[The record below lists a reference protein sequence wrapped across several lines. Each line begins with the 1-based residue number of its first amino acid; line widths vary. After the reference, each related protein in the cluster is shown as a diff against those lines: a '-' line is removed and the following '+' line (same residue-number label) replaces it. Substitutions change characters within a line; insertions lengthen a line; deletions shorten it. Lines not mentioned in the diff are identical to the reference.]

1 MFSGTGA
8 QLTVCLLLFWFE
20 SVAQKICPLEESQCL
35 VVFESSKVQIFEI
48 KMDKYAVL
56 DLIGEGSFGRVFRG
70 KDKQSGEIVALKLI
84 PKVGHTD
91 KDIKSLRCECKIQK
105 ELKHPNIVRM
115 IDAFE
120 TDNEVISVAEF
131 VPGELFRLFDQYKA
145 GMYQFG
151 CTSNKLFY

>member
-1 MFSGTGA
+1 MIH
-8 QLTVCLLLFWFE
+8 L
-20 SVAQKICPLEESQCL
+20 
-35 VVFESSKVQIFEI
+35 VQIFDF

-120 TDNEVISVAEF
+120 TDNEVISVAEY

-145 GMYQFG
+145 GMYLLDYEDYTLKIDYLIETMVF
-151 CTSNKLFY
+151 